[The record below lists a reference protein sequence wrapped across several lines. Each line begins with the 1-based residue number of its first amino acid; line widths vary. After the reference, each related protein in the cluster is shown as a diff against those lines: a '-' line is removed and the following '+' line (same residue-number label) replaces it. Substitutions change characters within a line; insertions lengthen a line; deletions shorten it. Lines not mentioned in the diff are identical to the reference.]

1 MRLFTALFGTY
12 HLTVRAPAL
21 IGAALYVSAAYVFC
35 ILLRTGSFFQWALF
49 ACFVFNPFVL
59 DYLVAARGY
68 SLAVGFL
75 MWAIVI
81 PVCCFSV
88 TGRLDGSTV
97 RRACRLTSVCLSL
110 SFAGNF
116 SFAFIDAAM
125 LLMVWIWAMRR
136 EDRIT
141 RRPLAILLACTV
153 PGLVVS
159 LFLTMSVVLSFPKSQ
174 LWYGATSLGQTFHSV
189 VEASFYRLNPNIL
202 SPLVYPL
209 ALQLKPFLL
218 PALLAFC
225 AGKAALA
232 LSRREGGDGWLVSFG
247 GFLTGAVSIALGAHW
262 ISFRLFHIL
271 LPLDRTALFLVPL
284 PLAITGA
291 IGALRPS
298 SQVEKVFHK
307 GLTATLFL
315 LAVYFICCLR
325 LTYFKEWI

>member
-1 MRLFTALFGTY
+1 
-12 HLTVRAPAL
+12 
-21 IGAALYVSAAYVFC
+21 
-35 ILLRTGSFFQWALF
+35 
-49 ACFVFNPFVL
+49 
-59 DYLVAARGY
+59 
-68 SLAVGFL
+68 
-75 MWAIVI
+75 
-81 PVCCFSV
+81 
-88 TGRLDGSTV
+88 
-97 RRACRLTSVCLSL
+97 
-110 SFAGNF
+110 
-116 SFAFIDAAM
+116 
-125 LLMVWIWAMRR
+125 
-136 EDRIT
+136 
-141 RRPLAILLACTV
+141 
-153 PGLVVS
+153 
-159 LFLTMSVVLSFPKSQ
+159 MSVVLSFPKSQ

-262 ISFRLFHIL
+262 ISFRLFHIP

-291 IGALRPS
+291 TGALRPS

-307 GLTATLFL
+307 GLTATLLL

-325 LTYFKEWI
+325 LTYFKEWIWDADVKSVYSVLAYYNHRYGVEDVGCSWRYTSALNFYRAVSGRETLAEFAATPANAVDS